1 MPEFV
6 RAAAAIVLALFAS
19 IALADV
25 PVRVEAA
32 SDRPIVR
39 QINVTGTVT
48 SSRTAVLSTAVA
60 GLVAELLVD
69 DGHRVDT
76 GDVLVKLDAELARLA
91 LERAVAGLQ
100 QRETALDDARRR
112 FAEAE
117 QIATQRSIARTQVES
132 LRAEVASNE
141 AEVVAAQAAVRE
153 QRAIVARHSLK
164 APFAGVIS
172 QRFTELGEWV
182 NPGDGLLELVE
193 TDNLRFDFR
202 VGQKHFTS
210 LSPQTPVE
218 ITLDAVANAAI
229 PGHIDTIVP
238 VKNPGARTF
247 LVRVLAD
254 TTAAEEPLRV
264 TPGMSVRG
272 ELNIDTGR
280 LGIAVSRDAILRFP
294 DGRITVW
301 VVDTAGDAPSV
312 REQVVLT
319 GSEFEGVVEI
329 TDGLKS
335 GDLVVVRGNETLQE
349 GQAVSILEGN
359 L

>member
-1 MPEFV
+1 MPGFF
-6 RAAAAIVLALFAS
+6 RAATALLFVLLASPVLAEA
-19 IALADV
+19 
-25 PVRVEAA
+25 PVRVEPAA
-32 SDRPIVR
+32 DRPIVR

-60 GLVAELLVD
+60 GLVEDLLVD
-69 DGHRVDT
+69 EGYRVNA
-76 GDVLVKLDAELARLA
+76 GDILVNLDAELAQLA
-91 LERAVAGLQ
+91 LERTVAGLQ
-100 QRETALDDARRR
+100 QRETELDDARRR

-117 QIATQRSIARTQVES
+117 QVAAQRSIARSQVES
-132 LRAEVASNE
+132 LRAEVASDE
-141 AEVVAAQAAVRE
+141 AALVAAQAAVRE

-172 QRFTELGEWV
+172 QRYAELGEWV
-182 NPGDGLLELVE
+182 SPGDGLLELVE

-202 VGQKHFTS
+202 VGQEHFNA

-218 ITLDAVANAAI
+218 ITLDAVPGEAI
-229 PGHIDTIVP
+229 PGSIDTIVP

-272 ELNIDTGR
+272 KLKIDTGR
-280 LGIAVSRDAILRFP
+280 LGVAVSRDAILRFP
-294 DGRITVW
+294 DGRVTVW
-301 VVDTAGDAPSV
+301 VVDTGGDEPV
-312 REQVVLT
+312 VHEQVVRT
-319 GSEFEGVVEI
+319 GSEFGGVVEI
-329 TDGLKS
+329 TSGLEN

-349 GQAVSILEGN
+349 GQTVSILEGA